1 MHRVLNPKG
10 SIYFQLHH
18 DLVGKLNAFLL
29 GVSTMIIAPSKVR
42 DEYLT
47 YIKLERNYSSYTSA
61 EYATDLDEFLSFLK
75 IEGIEDLNEVTY
87 PDARLYVTN
96 LYDKE
101 LARTTISR
109 KISCIRS
116 FFKFANSRYDVNDN
130 AFRSLHHP
138 KKQEKL
144 PAFFYEKE
152 MELLFASCEGMDPK
166 SLRDKAILE
175 MLYATGVRVS
185 ELTSI
190 QTIDIDQ
197 YLGIVLVM
205 GKGRKE
211 RYIPFGSFAGEAIS
225 AYMEMSRPK
234 LMKNKNHDY
243 LFVNLRGDPL
253 TARGVQHILT
263 SVMERASLHS
273 KIYPHM
279 IRHTFA
285 THLLANGADM
295 RSVQEL
301 LGHTHLS
308 STQVYT
314 HITKE
319 HLRKTYMNTHPRA

>member
-1 MHRVLNPKG
+1 MNNVTVQP
-10 SIYFQLHH
+10 SI
-18 DLVGKLNAFLL
+18 
-29 GVSTMIIAPSKVR
+29 IR
-42 DEYLT
+42 DEYIT
-47 YIKLERNYSSYTSA
+47 YIQLERNYSSYTVE
-61 EYATDLDEFLSFLK
+61 EYATDINEFLSFLE
-75 IEGIEDLNEVTY
+75 IEGIEDLDEVTY
-87 PDARLYVTN
+87 AEARLYVTT
-96 LYDKE
+96 LYDND

-109 KISCIRS
+109 KISSVRS
-116 FFKFANSRYDVNDN
+116 FFKFANTRYDINDN
-130 AFRSLHHP
+130 SFRSLHHP

-144 PAFFYEKE
+144 PAFFYEEE
-152 MELLFASCEGMDPK
+152 MELLFAACEGTDQK
-166 SLRDKAILE
+166 SLRDYAILE
-175 MLYATGVRVS
+175 MLYATGIRVS

-190 QTIDIDQ
+190 RTSDIDY

-211 RYIPFGSFAGEAIS
+211 RYIPFGSFAGEALS
-225 AYMEMSRPK
+225 TYMEKSRPK
-234 LMKNKNHDY
+234 LMKHQDHDI
-243 LFVNLRGDPL
+243 LFVNLRGNPL
-253 TARGVQHILT
+253 TERGVRHILT

-301 LGHTHLS
+301 LGHSHLS